1 MWICSLSR
9 RQFSEFTRS
18 SGGQF
23 RDGKELRDLSEVPP
37 LNGEQIALLWP
48 RQPDQGI
55 RMPTVIL
62 VGDDY
67 RREFF
72 AWALTYL
79 PELRPLTSFTR
90 VVTKTEAQRYER
102 AVDSQPVY
110 AWQDACLGLI
120 LGEASSY
127 AATTGTAR
135 QMSLSGC
142 ASTYSFVMTSAWL
155 RGISGPDVGNIGN
168 QWARARL
175 LTKQSALVPSAE
187 QLALPWGV
195 LRTLGAPG
203 DTGDWVKS
211 RPEADVAQILRAC
224 DDLGRTGEVRG
235 ATIWETDGEQA
246 ESSLGRAVTREER
259 VARFETAARRAV
271 SEKQRS
277 SPLVGFQL
285 AYMASQIS
293 PGTFEHFSLLLPYL
307 ASQPSIL
314 VWYGLIAGLTA
325 RAQNLK
331 LGGGL
336 GLRVLRDA
344 LQTEDWLSRPTCDV
358 GFLELEI
365 LLSAENPLTD
375 FRVGSQS
382 QLCVELSPGV
392 KTFLRWPP
400 RVETPGDLFP
410 DQGQTRELRDLVHEM
425 NMRFND
431 LDSVRTRLSRIL
443 NVPEGFRDKRGRR
456 PDTKDKN

>member
-9 RQFSEFTRS
+9 RQFSELTRS
-18 SGGQF
+18 SGVPF
-23 RDGKELRDLSEVPP
+23 RNGKELRDLSEVPP

-55 RMPTVIL
+55 RMPTAIL

-67 RREFF
+67 RRDFF

-90 VVTKTEAQRYER
+90 IVTQAEAQRYAR
-102 AVDSQPVY
+102 VADSQPVY
-110 AWQDACLGLI
+110 AWQEACLGLI

-127 AATTGTAR
+127 AATTGTPR

-155 RGISGPDVGNIGN
+155 HGISGPEVGNIGS

-195 LRTLGAPG
+195 LRTLGTRG
-203 DTGDWVKS
+203 DAGDWA
-211 RPEADVAQILRAC
+211 RADLAQILKAC
-224 DDLGRTGEVRG
+224 EDLGRTGEIR
-235 ATIWETDGEQA
+235 ATTIWETDGEQA
-246 ESSLGRAVTREER
+246 EFSLGRAVTREER

-271 SEKQRS
+271 SEKQRG
-277 SPLVGFQL
+277 SPLFGFQL

-293 PGTFEHFSLLLPYL
+293 PGTFEHFSLLSPYL
-307 ASQPSIL
+307 ASQPLIL

-344 LQTEDWLSRPTCDV
+344 LQAEDWLSRPTCDV

-365 LLSAENPLTD
+365 LLSVENPLTD

-400 RVETPGDLFP
+400 RVETSGDLFS
-410 DQGQTRELRDLVHEM
+410 DQGQIRETRDLMSEM
-425 NMRFND
+425 NIRFNE
-431 LDSVRTRLSRIL
+431 LDAVRIRLSRIL
-443 NVPEGFRDKRGRR
+443 NLPEGFRDKRGRR
-456 PDTKDKN
+456 PDTKDKS